1 MEFNLADV
9 LKNVPNLGTDREQI
23 EYIALDQIEEDPN
36 NFYLLSDVENLA
48 ANIALCGLQQPI
60 RIRPISGS
68 NNFRIVSG
76 HRRRAALEELRKDDP
91 QRWSEVPCIIEQD
104 DASPALQ
111 QLRLIYA
118 NANTRT
124 MTSAELSEQAVQVEK
139 LLYQLKEDGYKFPGR
154 MRDHVAQAV
163 GQSKSKLARL
173 KVIRDDLSDLWKP
186 AWEVGD
192 LSESTAYELAKIQKN
207 YQDILFEEKQRTGA
221 NIKYLYADDVKRFAE
236 RSAAISDRSCSFN
249 NCVCEFSENRIRKAA
264 VADRNG
270 WFHCSEKCCK
280 DCPELM
286 RCKNACPKLSDQ
298 VAALRADSKAKAK
311 AEREALDSKNAP
323 IIAEIDKLWRRFG
336 AAREAA
342 QKTVDDVKELV
353 GYRLPSPDEVKR
365 LESGEAKLET
375 TQVLP
380 YGFYFSEISRLIKMA
395 DLLGCSLDYLLCRTD
410 VREVASLQ
418 NVPDLGTGN
427 GCYWRPISVEPPVGI
442 KIIIMDNFG
451 FCDDCVYMGNGL
463 WSDRI
468 DEYEP
473 IRAWSYIPTDYELS
487 GLLFEEPAIQNVWS
501 IGRPTD
507 YGTYAAYIQLPG
519 ASKKMLR
526 ELLWTGDEWLMFGN
540 KIDEGVTVCSWIKQP
555 EVCK

>member
-1 MEFNLADV
+1 MAFNLADV
-9 LKNVPNLGTDREQI
+9 LKDVPKLGTDREQI
-23 EYIALDQIEEDPN
+23 EYISLDLIEEDPN

-60 RIRPISGS
+60 RIRPISGT

-91 QRWSEVPCIIEQD
+91 QRWAEAPCIIEQD

-139 LLYQLKEDGYKFPGR
+139 LLYQLKEDGYEFPGR

-173 KVIRDDLSDLWKP
+173 KVIRDGLSDLWRS
-186 AWEVGD
+186 AWEIGD
-192 LSESTAYELAKIQKN
+192 LSESTAYELAKISKN

-236 RSAAISDRSCSFN
+236 RSAAISDRSCSFD
-249 NCVCEFSENRIRKAA
+249 NCVCESSENRIRKAA
-264 VADRNG
+264 VADRYG

-280 DCPELM
+280 DCPDLV
-286 RCKNACPKLSDQ
+286 RCKNACPKLSDK
-298 VAALRADSKAKAK
+298 VARLKAYSKDKAK
-311 AEREALDSKNAP
+311 AEREALEKRNAP
-323 IIAEIDKLWRRFG
+323 IVAEIDKLWRRFG
-336 AAREAA
+336 LARDAAG
-342 QKTVDDVKELV
+342 KTVDDVKELV
-353 GYRLPSPDEVKR
+353 GYRLPPPDEVKR
-365 LESGEAKLET
+365 LESGAAKLET

-395 DLLGCSLDYLLCRTD
+395 DLLGCSLDYLFCRTD
-410 VREVASLQ
+410 VREIASSQ
-418 NVPDLGTGN
+418 NLLELDTGK
-427 GCYWRPISVEPPVGI
+427 GCSWHPISVEPPAGV
-442 KIIIMDNFG
+442 KIIVIDNFG

-463 WSDRI
+463 WSGRI
-468 DEYEP
+468 DDYEP
-473 IRAWSYIPTDYELS
+473 IRAWSHIPTDYELS
-487 GLLFEEPAIQNVWS
+487 GLSFDDSVDLKAWNT
-501 IGRPTD
+501 GRPTD
-507 YGTYAAYIQLPG
+507 YGAYATYIQLPG
-519 ASKKMLR
+519 ANNKILR
-526 ELLWTGDEWLMFGN
+526 ELIWTGDEWLMFGN
-540 KIDEGVTVCSWIKQP
+540 KIDDDVTVCSWIGRP
-555 EVCK
+555 EV